1 MLNNTLKAFAP
12 VLALA
17 VIGGNLVGCDNIGK
31 APAGASQEEMK
42 TAFDK
47 LPLEERAKM
56 LLDRPGPMDDKKK
69 SITAMYEKEGKEPP
83 ADMFGAPAAGAPGS
97 TTGDQGKAAPT
108 PAPATK

>member
-1 MLNNTLKAFAP
+1 
-12 VLALA
+12 
-17 VIGGNLVGCDNIGK
+17 
-31 APAGASQEEMK
+31 
-42 TAFDK
+42 
-47 LPLEERAKM
+47 
-56 LLDRPGPMDDKKK
+56 MDDKKK